1 MSSTPPA
8 DRSFSTFLNFSRFST
23 VKPSHLQSRYTYSS
37 EAEEGF
43 PKEPADKNILK
54 ESSINVFKCNTF
66 FVKYPCL
73 LCAMALPS
81 LYERTAP
88 LSLLPIFLGCI
99 ALKFKKP
106 SWAPNKGK
114 VENIGGGISI
124 GSVNGSRNCVSVC

>member
-1 MSSTPPA
+1 
-8 DRSFSTFLNFSRFST
+8 
-23 VKPSHLQSRYTYSS
+23 
-37 EAEEGF
+37 
-43 PKEPADKNILK
+43 
-54 ESSINVFKCNTF
+54 
-66 FVKYPCL
+66 
-73 LCAMALPS
+73 MALPS

-114 VENIGGGISI
+114 VEDIGGGISI